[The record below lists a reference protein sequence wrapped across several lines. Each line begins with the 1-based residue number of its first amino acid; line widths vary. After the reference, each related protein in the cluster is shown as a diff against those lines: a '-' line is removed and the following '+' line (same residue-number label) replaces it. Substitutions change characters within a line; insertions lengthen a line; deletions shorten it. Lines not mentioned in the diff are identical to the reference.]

1 MNHISTKKT
10 IAGLLALGML
20 VSAASC
26 GSNGGKNSKADQT
39 AEKTITNAYS
49 AVDLGTGTEYNDI
62 QSLYRLNDNDDM
74 LFVAY
79 GEHGP
84 ELNIANKD
92 FSDVHKIDDDLGMG
106 KDYGGNVSVAVLPNG
121 NIAAAVTA
129 VDYGDYKVPDFESP
143 DFDYE
148 NFDYEEMEK
157 AANYSYWVY
166 TIGTDGK
173 VITKNAIEGLDK
185 YMESDDEDMQSGLYF
200 SNVYACGSDDKVIL
214 GVSGMEESYA
224 VLGLDGKLQS
234 EIELDENTWFYNA
247 CTDSNGDLA
256 FSSWEDGSLKI
267 KYIDCSSFKL
277 SDKVIDLKDTDINS
291 TNAMLT
297 GDGDY
302 ELYVS
307 ASSGLY
313 GIKSDGSADEIINW
327 VDSDLSGDYVR
338 SVIKLSSGDFVIYY
352 YDWSSDEKG
361 FYTLTRRDASELASA
376 KVITI
381 ATMGGDPSISSMITK
396 YNKGNKDYRLKIKD
410 YSQYDEWDEESDKRI
425 NSGENQLKLD
435 IVSGN
440 APDMII
446 SYTNSLS
453 HTLGSKGTFVDL
465 NEYLGK
471 DGAVS
476 KEDIVPTVLN
486 MCEENGKL
494 YSICSGF
501 GIQTFAAKKKYV
513 DKENW
518 SLDDFIEAYDKLP
531 KDMKLFSEGNGRDQ
545 VFSYLILGL
554 DIYDPA
560 TNKIN
565 VDTPE
570 FVKLLEFCNQ
580 FSEEEGFDW
589 EHASQSEME
598 NYWNETEAA
607 VRNDKALLYDLYL
620 SDPRS
625 FAAAKQ
631 GYIGEDMTLVGI
643 PSVNG
648 GGAQLMSN
656 AYMFILSSSEYK
668 DTCWDFIKGFFDEE
682 YQTSD
687 NMYYLPALKS
697 AFETKLDESMK
708 KPHYTDDSGK
718 EIEYDD
724 MVYIGGKEIKIDPL
738 TKEERDFVAD
748 YIANAKNPSIGSLS
762 DDVLALA
769 AEEVQAYFKGERS
782 AEETAK
788 LIQSRAEIMLSEQS

>member
-1 MNHISTKKT
+1 MNDQQHMTDVEQAKAKLAEVAEAKEGRKDPRAGELTPRKPIMAAPGERIPDEQRNIPVGKTKPKKKRFGQQLKEAMFT
-10 IAGLLALGML
+10 EDIGN
-20 VSAASC
+20 
-26 GSNGGKNSKADQT
+26 GSVTKYVFFNVMIPAVKRVLSEMANT
-39 AEKTITNAYS
+39 AINMA
-49 AVDLGTGTEYNDI
+49 
-62 QSLYRLNDNDDM
+62 
-74 LFVAY
+74 
-79 GEHGP
+79 
-84 ELNIANKD
+84 
-92 FSDVHKIDDDLGMG
+92 
-106 KDYGGNVSVAVLPNG
+106 
-121 NIAAAVTA
+121 
-129 VDYGDYKVPDFESP
+129 
-143 DFDYE
+143 
-148 NFDYEEMEK
+148 
-157 AANYSYWVY
+157 
-166 TIGTDGK
+166 
-173 VITKNAIEGLDK
+173 
-185 YMESDDEDMQSGLYF
+185 
-200 SNVYACGSDDKVIL
+200 
-214 GVSGMEESYA
+214 
-224 VLGLDGKLQS
+224 LGLDPK
-234 EIELDENTWFYNA
+234 
-247 CTDSNGDLA
+247 
-256 FSSWEDGSLKI
+256 
-267 KYIDCSSFKL
+267 
-277 SDKVIDLKDTDINS
+277 
-291 TNAMLT
+291 
-297 GDGDY
+297 
-302 ELYVS
+302 
-307 ASSGLY
+307 
-313 GIKSDGSADEIINW
+313 
-327 VDSDLSGDYVR
+327 
-338 SVIKLSSGDFVIYY
+338 
-352 YDWSSDEKG
+352 
-361 FYTLTRRDASELASA
+361 TRTIGERTHTMDASRNG
-376 KVITI
+376 
-381 ATMGGDPSISSMITK
+381 ATRVAMRSRTSLLE
-396 YNKGNKDYRLKIKD
+396 DY
-410 YSQYDEWDEESDKRI
+410 EWDEESDKMFS
-425 NSGENQLKLD
+425 SGESQLKLD

-708 KPHYTDDSGK
+708 KPHYTDDSGT